1 MDLSGDIKMA
11 FDYKRFFED
20 YGIQYWA
27 SGKNVPD
34 GACNTQCC
42 HCDDRSNHLAWN
54 NTSTYCWRCGE
65 HSLFSSIKELLGCDN
80 KTVFSILKEK
90 YNTLID
96 EEEEKIVY
104 HNQTIEVPGSKLLP
118 QHIKYLEGRRFD
130 VQYLINKYDLRGTLA
145 TGDIY
150 AYRVIT
156 PIYYNHRIVS
166 YQGRDFTGKQNIRY
180 ATCKPENEIIHH
192 KKILFNLDNSKQ
204 ESVIVME
211 GVYDVFRFGDNS
223 IATMGISYTKE
234 QLALLAKRYRRVYTM
249 FDPEVDAQNRA
260 KILCSDL
267 SMAGLETVNI
277 LLDEG
282 DPAEQSEEV
291 VREIKRDLGL

>member
-1 MDLSGDIKMA
+1 MSFNVQAILD
-11 FDYKRFFED
+11 D
-20 YGIQYWA
+20 YGIAYST
-27 SGKNVPD
+27 SGKNVAD
-34 GACNTQCC
+34 GFVNIQCPY
-42 HCDDRSNHLAWN
+42 CDDKSQHLGFSKNGYVAL
-54 NTSTYCWRCGE
+54 CWRCGK
-65 HSLFSSIKELLGCDN
+65 HSVIQTLAEVTGLTTKQIFE
-80 KTVFSILKEK
+80 LKEK
-90 YNTLID
+90 YNILID
-96 EEEEKIVY
+96 DEEEKIIY
-104 HNQTIEVPGSKLLP
+104 QNETIEVPGSKLLP
-118 QHIKYLEGRRFD
+118 QHIRYLEGRGFD
-130 VQYLINKYDLRGTLA
+130 AQYLINKYDLRGTLY

-156 PIYYNHRIVS
+156 PIYYNNRIVS

-223 IATMGISYTKE
+223 IATMGTSYTKE
-234 QLALLAKRYRRVYTM
+234 QLALLAKRYKKVYTM

-267 SMAGLETVNI
+267 SMAGLETVNL

-282 DPAEQSEEV
+282 DPAEQNEETV
-291 VREIKRDLGL
+291 NQIKRDLGL

>member
-1 MDLSGDIKMA
+1 MSFDIQ
-11 FDYKRFFED
+11 RILED
-20 YGIQYWA
+20 YGIEHWVG
-27 SGKNVPD
+27 GKNVTD
-34 GACNTQCC
+34 GFVNVQCPYC
-42 HCDDRSNHLAWN
+42 SDKSNHGGFSKN
-54 NTSTYCWRCGE
+54 GYVFMCWRCGKHPVIQTLAKVTGLTTKQIFE
-65 HSLFSSIKELLGCDN
+65 
-80 KTVFSILKEK
+80 LKEK

-104 HNQTIEVPGSKLLP
+104 HNETIEVPGSELLP
-118 QHIKYLEGRRFD
+118 QHIRYLEDRGFNP
-130 VQYLINKYDLRGTLA
+130 QYLINKYDLRGTLA

-223 IATMGISYTKE
+223 IATMGTSYTKE
-234 QLALLAKRYRRVYTM
+234 QLALLAKRYKRVYTM

-291 VREIKRDLGL
+291 VKEIKRDLGL